1 MRPRRNAPLFAVL
14 VLTALAASAARPAP
28 AAASVCSLPVV
39 TTACDIGGG
48 VAKGAG
54 DLVHGHV
61 GRAVGDVANGG
72 VKAGCSLATSVL
84 SPTCRAVVHGAATA
98 AGDVLSGHPG
108 RVVTDAVG
116 GATGAVTGAI
126 TSWVTDGVAGLL
138 HTIGHVISKTSS
150 PVLSAR
156 WFKGQ
161 YLSMMGIAALIAVP
175 LLLLLVG
182 QALVQQSPA
191 LLATG
196 VAKTLLAFVL
206 AATGVVVVQL
216 LLGVTDELS
225 ATVARTTG
233 VDLAAWFGHLAKAT
247 AVLPGVGLFIVF
259 VVGVITALAG
269 LAVWIELLIREAGVY
284 IVCFFLPLILVAMIW
299 PATARWT
306 RRGIELLVAIILA
319 KFLLVAIVAL
329 GAAAAGQPGPHPSLN
344 AALIGT
350 GILILAAFSPFTV
363 LALVPHAEHALSV
376 SRGNS
381 HAGLLAST
389 TTNQAIRGAQLA
401 GAFGSGGATTLASA
415 DGAAATTPEPSGTG
429 TGPPGTDAGSDAN
442 SDAKAAPTTPA
453 RETATPDATPAAA
466 EDGGSAAAAAAPVH
480 DAPLEGSETPAA
492 SPAPG
497 PPPAPAASPPPAS
510 TSATTPPAAPPEP
523 LAPSGVSEHPL
534 DPRTVDRSSPP
545 RSGETST
552 PAALRPVEPPKEEP
566 GE

>member
-1 MRPRRNAPLFAVL
+1 MRPRRNATLMAVV
-14 VLTALAASAARPAP
+14 VLAALGASAARPAP

-108 RVVTDAVG
+108 RVVSDAVG
-116 GATGAVTGAI
+116 GVTGAI
-126 TSWVTDGVAGLL
+126 TGWVTDGVAGLL
-138 HTIGHVISKTSS
+138 RTIGHVISKTSS

-401 GAFGSGGATTLASA
+401 GAFGSGGATALASA
-415 DGAAATTPEPSGTG
+415 GGAAATTPEPSGTG
-429 TGPPGTDAGSDAN
+429 TGPPGTDAGSDAK
-442 SDAKAAPTTPA
+442 SDAKVAGTTPA
-453 RETATPDATPAAA
+453 RETATADATLAA
-466 EDGGSAAAAAAPVH
+466 EDGASAAAAAAPVH
-480 DAPLEGSETPAA
+480 DAPLGGSETPAE

-510 TSATTPPAAPPEP
+510 ASARTAREPEP